1 MNKLEEIVARFTAL
15 AIIRRLADRAAMQ
28 EAA

>member
-1 MNKLEEIVARFTAL
+1 MNELERIVARFTAL

>member
-1 MNKLEEIVARFTAL
+1 VNPLERIVARFTAL
-15 AIIRRLADRAAMQ
+15 AIIRRLAARESMQ

>member
-1 MNKLEEIVARFTAL
+1 MNELERIVARFTAI
-15 AIIRRLADRAAMQ
+15 AIRNRLADRAAMQ